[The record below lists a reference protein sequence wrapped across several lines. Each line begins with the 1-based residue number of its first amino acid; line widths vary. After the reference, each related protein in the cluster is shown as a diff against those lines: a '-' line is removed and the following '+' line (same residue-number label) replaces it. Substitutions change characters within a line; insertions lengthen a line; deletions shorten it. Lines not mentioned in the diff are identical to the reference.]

1 MKEYAGIDV
10 RNVCL
15 TGHTGA
21 GKTEVLESIL
31 FNQKI
36 TERFGKAVDGNSII
50 DSDPEEVKRGMSV
63 YTSLVPVEWKNKKIN
78 FMDAPGYLD
87 FAGEQAAA
95 MAVCENV
102 VIVVNA
108 KDGVQSGT
116 MKAYRQAVAAG
127 KPVIFFVTRV
137 DEENANFE
145 NVVAE
150 LERRCKAAP
159 LVLPVIEGG
168 KAVGTVNIITKKA
181 VIGGKEAEIPADF
194 ADQVEARYAEL
205 CEAIAMT
212 DDELTEKFLMEEP
225 FTEEEMLKG
234 VKNGMV
240 SGAIKPII
248 CGSATKYVGIE
259 DLLNII
265 VDYCHSYVEKGEVK
279 GKDDRGNEVV
289 MKTTPDEAF
298 SAFIFKTVNDAFA
311 QISYVKVMSGT
322 LTTDVAAYN
331 CNKEENEKIGSI
343 ITLRGKN
350 QEKITKLEAGD
361 IGAVLK
367 LQNSGTNDTLA
378 TKAKPVIYAPIEF
391 PRGMLA
397 KAIWPKSKNDEDK
410 LSTGLA
416 KIREEDPACQIVN
429 NTETREQVLYGV
441 GDQHIDVIVN
451 KLKNRYK
458 VEVELTEPKVQY
470 RETIMGTA
478 EVQGKHKKQSGGAG
492 QYGDVWIRFEHNPD
506 EEEMVF
512 AEEVVGGAVPKQ
524 YFPAVE
530 AGLRECM
537 TKGVLAGYKV
547 VQVKATLYD
556 GSFHPVDSK
565 EIAFKSAARLAYKA
579 GMPKAKPT
587 LLEPII
593 KVNVTIPADYVGAI
607 YGDFSKR
614 RGMILENNAIDDET
628 TCIVAEVPQAEMMS
642 YATELRSMTQGN
654 GSYTSEFV
662 RYDRA
667 PQNVV
672 DKVVAEAKIEDDED

>member
-194 ADQVEARYAEL
+194 TDQVEARYAEL

-343 ITLRGKN
+343 IT
-350 QEKITKLEAGD
+350 
-361 IGAVLK
+361 
-367 LQNSGTNDTLA
+367 
-378 TKAKPVIYAPIEF
+378 
-391 PRGMLA
+391 
-397 KAIWPKSKNDEDK
+397 
-410 LSTGLA
+410 
-416 KIREEDPACQIVN
+416 
-429 NTETREQVLYGV
+429 
-441 GDQHIDVIVN
+441 
-451 KLKNRYK
+451 
-458 VEVELTEPKVQY
+458 
-470 RETIMGTA
+470 
-478 EVQGKHKKQSGGAG
+478 
-492 QYGDVWIRFEHNPD
+492 
-506 EEEMVF
+506 
-512 AEEVVGGAVPKQ
+512 
-524 YFPAVE
+524 
-530 AGLRECM
+530 
-537 TKGVLAGYKV
+537 
-547 VQVKATLYD
+547 
-556 GSFHPVDSK
+556 
-565 EIAFKSAARLAYKA
+565 
-579 GMPKAKPT
+579 
-587 LLEPII
+587 
-593 KVNVTIPADYVGAI
+593 
-607 YGDFSKR
+607 
-614 RGMILENNAIDDET
+614 
-628 TCIVAEVPQAEMMS
+628 
-642 YATELRSMTQGN
+642 
-654 GSYTSEFV
+654 
-662 RYDRA
+662 
-667 PQNVV
+667 
-672 DKVVAEAKIEDDED
+672 